1 VTAGAARLVAPHA
14 AAPLV
19 SASNP
24 TAATQ
29 RRPFLLARRI
39 EWTAAAVRRGEGEG
53 STLGLG
59 TGVGLTVGSLGGG
72 VIVIAVLPRSS
83 RPSGSMCGAEAGPFS
98 HVAMRRDVAS
108 LRLGPGARRVRRG
121 RLVRRKRRMY
131 SSPVARRMRR
141 LRVVGRM
148 RLLCVAFRRHLLS
161 VAFGAGLLRVAVP
174 VALSMVRR
182 SGVARAGAALSV
194 EAVPCARWGAT
205 SLPFER
211 RSVGAKPLP
220 DVARPTT

>member
-1 VTAGAARLVAPHA
+1 
-14 AAPLV
+14 
-19 SASNP
+19 
-24 TAATQ
+24 
-29 RRPFLLARRI
+29 
-39 EWTAAAVRRGEGEG
+39 
-53 STLGLG
+53 
-59 TGVGLTVGSLGGG
+59 
-72 VIVIAVLPRSS
+72 
-83 RPSGSMCGAEAGPFS
+83 
-98 HVAMRRDVAS
+98 
-108 LRLGPGARRVRRG
+108 
-121 RLVRRKRRMY
+121 MY